1 MTGTIV
7 NTVAVLLGTT
17 VGCLLGNRLPEQTRG
32 TIMSGLGLATMLIG
46 IQMALRAESIMI
58 VVGSIV
64 AGGIIGEALSIEDTL
79 ESIGRRIEARLNHRA
94 YATEDTSSITSQA
107 GNQAS
112 SRFSR
117 GFMMASLLFC
127 VGPMA
132 ILGSFQ
138 DGLTGDYSTLSVK
151 AMLDGFA
158 SLAFASSLGPGVAFS
173 AIPLFIYQGTLT
185 LGASAVKD
193 LLTDPM
199 ITEMTAA
206 GGLLIVGLGINLL
219 EIRHVRVGNLLPA
232 IAIAPILVAI
242 LAAIG

>member
-7 NTVAVLLGTT
+7 NTAAVLLGTT
-17 VGCLLGNRLPEQTRG
+17 AGLMLGNRLPERIRG
-32 TIMSGLGLATMLIG
+32 TIMSGLGLTTVIIG
-46 IQMALRAESIMI
+46 IQMAVRTENIMI
-58 VVGSIV
+58 ALGSIV
-64 AGGIIGEALSIEDTL
+64 LGGIIGEILDIEDRL
-79 ESIGRRIEARLNHRA
+79 ENLGSRIEGRIHHRA
-94 YATEDTSSITSQA
+94 ITTESAGGATEQVKE
-107 GNQAS
+107 AS

-117 GFMMASLLFC
+117 GFLMASLLFC

-158 SLAFASSLGPGVAFS
+158 GLALASSLGPGVILS
-173 AIPLFIYQGTLT
+173 SIPLFVYQGSLT
-185 LGASAVKD
+185 LGASWMKD
-193 LLTDPM
+193 LLTEPM

-219 EIRHVRVGNLLPA
+219 ELRHVRVGNLLPA
-232 IAIAPILVAI
+232 VAIAPIIVAI
-242 LAAIG
+242 LALIG